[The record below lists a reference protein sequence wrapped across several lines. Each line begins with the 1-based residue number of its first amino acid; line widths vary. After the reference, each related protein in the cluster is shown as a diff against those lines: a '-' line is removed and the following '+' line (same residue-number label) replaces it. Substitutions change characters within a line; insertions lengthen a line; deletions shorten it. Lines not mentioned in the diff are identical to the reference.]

1 MAEDRAQRILVVDDD
16 ASLREMV
23 CGYLAGNGYVA
34 EGAGDGAQMRAAMA
48 CQQPDLVVLDL
59 MLPGEDGL
67 TLLRELRA
75 HGGPPVIIVSA
86 RGDEVDRIVGLE
98 VGADD
103 YLPKPFGPR
112 ELLARVRAVLRRQH
126 PPSVPAEGASFGPYR
141 LDRLAHV
148 LTRDGVEIPLT
159 TGEYHLLRIFLEH
172 PNQVLSRDHLVSLL
186 RGYERTPFDRS
197 VDVRVTRL
205 RRKIE
210 PVPEQPVYVRTV
222 WGEGYLFSPRGDG
235 RSS

>member
-1 MAEDRAQRILVVDDD
+1 VAEDRAQRILVVDDD

-34 EGAGDGAQMRAAMA
+34 EGVGDGVQMRAAMA
-48 CQQPDLVVLDL
+48 GQHPDLVVLDL

-112 ELLARVRAVLRRQH
+112 ELLARVRAVLRRLH

-148 LTRDGVEIPLT
+148 LTRNGVEIPLT